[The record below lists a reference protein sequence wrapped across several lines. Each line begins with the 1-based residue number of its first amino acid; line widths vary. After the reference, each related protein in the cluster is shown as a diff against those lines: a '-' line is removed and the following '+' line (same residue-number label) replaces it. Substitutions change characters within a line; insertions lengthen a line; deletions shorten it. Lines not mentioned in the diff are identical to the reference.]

1 VRNVWK
7 KVVAWFN
14 RLETKDAR
22 RSVAADF
29 KRASQ
34 ALFGLLLVSLPGAY
48 AAVFQALAVL
58 ADVKVAALEVSNWTL
73 VTLGSSATVLR
84 VLAFLLECD
93 LKQPDAPG
101 KARDGPSKKKK

>member
-1 VRNVWK
+1 VRKVWK
-7 KVVAWFN
+7 KIVAWFN

-22 RSVAADF
+22 RSVAADI
-29 KRASQ
+29 KKASQ

-58 ADVKVAALEVSNWTL
+58 VDVKVEALEVSNWTL
-73 VTLGSSATVLR
+73 VALGAGASVLR

-93 LKQPDAPG
+93 LKQPDKPD
-101 KARDGPSKKKK
+101 KARAGPSKK